1 MSARRQLSWINT
13 GLPATANK
21 YAGWDVSGNP
31 AVKNLTTAIANEL
44 PKSTGADALTPSSIF
59 ALPSNGNL
67 QLGSASL
74 GGNRTIATV
83 SASVSSTLSL
93 VCQGPAASVI
103 LEAANILVLKSG
115 TNVALNVY
123 NSAGS
128 EAVSI
133 QGVQMTGPLSGYL
146 IRGGVNLSGNGGAL
160 VIQGGGSQNNTG
172 GLLTIQGA
180 PSTTGNGGDVVIEA
194 GIGGAGDGDV
204 TIDTFNGNLFL
215 DIPTSAVGLPSGA
228 SYWNAN
234 VLTRVP

>member
-1 MSARRQLSWINT
+1 VSVRRQLSWINT
-13 GLPATANK
+13 GLPSTSNK
-21 YAGWDVSGNP
+21 YAGWDGSGNP
-31 AVKNLTTAIANEL
+31 AVKDLTTAIANEL
-44 PKSTGADALTPSSIF
+44 AKSNGSDGLVPSTIF

-83 SASVSSTLSL
+83 SASTSSTLSL
-93 VCQGPAASVI
+93 VCQGPAASI
-103 LEAANILVLKSG
+103 IMEAANILVLKSG
-115 TNVALNVY
+115 TNVTLNVY

-133 QGVQMTGPLSGYL
+133 QGVQMTGPLSGYV
-146 IRGGVNLSGNGGAL
+146 IRGGVNLTGNGGAL
-160 VIQGGGSQNNTG
+160 VIQGGGSQNDTG

-180 PSTTGNGGDVVIEA
+180 SSTSGNGGNVVIEA

-204 TIDTFNGNLFL
+204 TIDTFNGNLIL
-215 DIPTSAVGLPSGA
+215 NIATSPAGLPSGA
-228 SYWNAN
+228 AYWNAN